1 MHFEQLQYIAEIGKQ
16 GSITT
21 AAEKLHV
28 SPPAISKSISNLE
41 KELGIQ
47 IFKRSKTGMVPTQQ
61 GKAVIKKAYEVLSKI
76 IELKEEAKLQET
88 LAKTELK
95 ISCIPGLT
103 YSAFNSLLKLQ
114 IDFPEVIVEIQEDD
128 LRKIFKD
135 VKTGKCDIGIIASNK
150 RELEEELD
158 LVYKELAIG
167 SPCILVGKNSPF
179 AFHEYVTPE
188 DLKNEC
194 LATYKG
200 DLMKFLLKSY
210 FSKNRVVISSNN
222 VEIIRK
228 AIIEGMGIG
237 IAFEEIFKNDADV
250 LNGDILI
257 IPLRNSDLLIKSIYS
272 IHANDKPL
280 TPPAQLF
287 LKFVQDYWG

>member
-47 IFKRSKTGMVPTQQ
+47 IFRRSKTGMVPTQQ
-61 GKAVIKKAYEVLSKI
+61 GKAIIKKAFEVISKI
-76 IELKEEAKLQET
+76 HELKEEAKLQEA
-88 LAKTELK
+88 LAKTEIK
-95 ISCIPGLT
+95 ISCLPGLT
-103 YSAFNSLLKLQ
+103 YSAFDSLVKLQ
-114 IDFPEVIVEIQEDD
+114 SDFPEVIVEIQEDEM
-128 LRKIFKD
+128 RKIIKD
-135 VKTGKCDIGIIASNK
+135 VRSGKCDIGLIASK
-150 RELEEELD
+150 KLELQEELD
-158 LVYKELAIG
+158 LVYKELATG
-167 SPCILVGKNSPF
+167 SPCIMVGKNSPF
-179 AFHEYVTPE
+179 AFHEFVTPE

-200 DLMKFLLKSY
+200 DLMKFLLNSY

-222 VEIIRK
+222 IEIIRK

-237 IAFEEIFKNDADV
+237 ISFEEIFKNDEDV
-250 LNGDILI
+250 QNGDILI
-257 IPLRNSDLLIKSIYS
+257 IPLRNSDLLIKTMYS

-280 TPPAQLF
+280 SSPAQRF
-287 LKFVQDYWG
+287 LNFVQDYWK

>member
-47 IFKRSKTGMVPTQQ
+47 IFRRSKTGMVPTQQ
-61 GKAVIKKAYEVLSKI
+61 GKAVIKKAYEVISKI
-76 IELKEEAKLQET
+76 HELREEAKIQEA

-95 ISCIPGLT
+95 ISCLPGLT
-103 YSAFNSLLKLQ
+103 YSVFNSLLKLQ
-114 IDFPEVIVEIQEDD
+114 IDFPEVIVEIHEDD
-128 LRKIFKD
+128 LRKIIKD
-135 VKTGKCDIGIIASNK
+135 VKTGKCDIGLIASNK
-150 RELEEELD
+150 SELKEELD
-158 LVYKELAIG
+158 LMYKELAIG

-179 AFHEYVTPE
+179 AFHEYVTPK
-188 DLKNEC
+188 DLKGEC

-200 DLMKFLLKSY
+200 DLMKFLLNSY

-237 IAFEEIFKNDADV
+237 IAYEEIFKTDVDV
-250 LNGDILI
+250 LNGEIII
-257 IPLRNSDLLIKSIYS
+257 IPLKNSDLLVKPICS

-280 TPPAQLF
+280 TPPAETF
-287 LKFVQDYWG
+287 LNYVQEYWK

>member
-76 IELKEEAKLQET
+76 HELREEAKLQEA
-88 LAKTELK
+88 LAKTEIK
-95 ISCIPGLT
+95 ISCLPGLT

-114 IDFPEVIVEIQEDD
+114 GDFPEIIVEIQEDD
-128 LRKIFKD
+128 LRKIIKD
-135 VKTGKCDIGIIASNK
+135 VKSGKCDIGIIASNQK
-150 RELEEELD
+150 ELKDEID
-158 LVYKELAIG
+158 LLYKEMAIG

-179 AFHEYVTPE
+179 AFNEYVTPD

-200 DLMKFLLKSY
+200 ELMKFLLNSY
-210 FSKNRVVISSNN
+210 FPKNRVVISSNN

-237 IAFEEIFKNDADV
+237 VAFEEIFKNDEDV
-250 LNGDILI
+250 LNGEIII
-257 IPLRNSDLLIKSIYS
+257 IPLRDSDLLIKPICY

-280 TPPAQLF
+280 TPPAETF
-287 LKFVQDYWG
+287 LNYVQEYWK